1 AAFARVAGLVETNF
15 LRLSNWEHRFWE
27 PFRVAA
33 HLALVLDAFEPFAA
47 RCRELAARRVAEADP
62 RLYLQSIDGLLEK
75 QLTELAPLAERLHDT
90 DSGEDLRSELLG
102 RVLEMLL
109 SGATWAT
116 KPGCGAAL
124 HATTPEPRRYPLARY
139 ILSRKRRFFDLVILD
154 EAHEFSTSGSA
165 QQKAAHRLVQLPG
178 VPVIALTGS
187 LMGGYASSLFANAW
201 ALSRRFRAQFSL
213 DEKPA
218 FVTRYGYRKLLVT
231 RAAAKPLPGTRSYGR
246 QSDRTDGDGFEIRQL
261 GEAPGVLPLYI
272 L

>member
-1 AAFARVAGLVETNF
+1 LPEWLLVETNF

-62 RLYLQSIDGLLEK
+62 RLYLQSRLDPINELLEK
-75 QLTELAPLAERLHDT
+75 QLTELAPLAERLHDA

-102 RVLEMLL
+102 RALEMLL

-124 HATTPEPRRYPLARY
+124 HTTTPEPRRYPLARY
-139 ILSRKRRFFDLVILD
+139 ILSKKRRLLDLVILD

-165 QQKAAHRLVQLPG
+165 QQKAAHRLAQPARAGDRPDREPDGWLRELAVRQRL
-178 VPVIALTGS
+178 
-187 LMGGYASSLFANAW
+187 
-201 ALSRRFRAQFSL
+201 ALSGSGRSSTRR
-213 DEKPA
+213 
-218 FVTRYGYRKLLVT
+218 
-231 RAAAKPLPGTRSYGR
+231 
-246 QSDRTDGDGFEIRQL
+246 
-261 GEAPGVLPLYI
+261 EACS
-272 L
+272 